1 MGGLPFP
8 PKNCSAVDPLNHHRM
23 HYSMLTVKHE
33 AVQLVKLEELVMNV
47 CGVLHLRGVL
57 HLHGVLQS
65 EYQFLLPVIRN
76 DFVCLLTAQ
85 GDWCPVWQGVVVAM
99 VLEMYSAGD

>member
-1 MGGLPFP
+1 M
-8 PKNCSAVDPLNHHRM
+8 NHHRM
-23 HYSMLTVKHE
+23 HYLMLTVKHE

-57 HLHGVLQS
+57 QS
-65 EYQFLLPVIRN
+65 EYQFLLPVIQN